1 MIIIINNTWHVETNL
16 TLDIVAQINKKY
28 KKALFQLE
36 KDWTIDFEKS
46 KDIDCSGLSLIIEY
60 IKYAKNHNI
69 NLKLE
74 KLNSK
79 ALSLAEVHGI
89 NSIIKEFIN

>member
-1 MIIIINNTWHVETNL
+1 MINIINDVWHIETNL
-16 TLDIVAQINKKY
+16 TLDTVALINKKY
-28 KKALFQLE
+28 KKALLRLK

-69 NLKLE
+69 NLRLE

-89 NSIIKEFIN
+89 DDIIKEFIN